1 MKIRNIAIG
10 VAALFIAPFSVARDK
25 IEIKSGANGSTYCVP
40 MDDPR
45 CKSHFAAEAQRL
57 NERRELDR
65 RYEDLERR
73 DRERQREYEWRRDS
87 ERERR

>member
-1 MKIRNIAIG
+1 MKILFFLAAMAVFAPGIAKDDGRIQ
-10 VAALFIAPFSVARDK
+10 
-25 IEIKSGANGSTYCVP
+25 IKSGANGSTYCVP